1 MATGHVAPDP
11 LSQGRPCLVIF
22 SFFIKLLSFLHQQQ
36 IVQQM
41 EDRREQN
48 FQRSALYQY
57 FLLFIL
63 YFRIFSTCIKMRI
76 NSYFLHSVLEKI
88 SYIEKRKKQIQCCR
102 WLLLIGE
109 WRYIVSYVPF
119 SFPSKLYIE
128 DGLNF

>member
-41 EDRREQN
+41 EDRTEQN

-76 NSYFLHSVLEKI
+76 NSYFFHSVLEKK
-88 SYIEKRKKQIQCCR
+88 SYIEKRKKQIQCCS

-109 WRYIVSYVPF
+109 WRCIVSYVPF